1 MLVVCGDLHL
11 SDSRPWSWE
20 VSNKIVDFILD
31 HSLNNEIN
39 IAIFVG
45 DITED
50 AFLSGQVFDLMV
62 KLFSQLKFSH
72 TYVLVGNH
80 DLKKNKQGQ
89 LTLSFKFL
97 KRKVFQDKVT
107 VVESPDMINI
117 RFDWNHFKVLMLP
130 WFPNNMKETYEHL
143 QGVDNPNL
151 IVGHFQDPSVNIP
164 GETIN
169 IDYLKPQFI
178 CLGHIHDKHH
188 PRYIGSIV
196 PNSVEGAGL
205 PRYIRTYSLPTG
217 MGIGNLPAEETLV
230 PIPHIM
236 DYCFVNFPDPLP
248 KVDTEIPVWTIYN
261 CADEATARA
270 HYGDIYIRDTI
281 FDVSMDK
288 EAFRKINTSGKKSL
302 SIEDMYTEW
311 EKKAQYDPSILKLA
325 RGYFMSG

>member
-1 MLVVCGDLHL
+1 MIVCIGDLHL

-20 VSNKIVDFILD
+20 VSNKIVDFLLG
-31 HSLNNEIN
+31 HPLNNETN
-39 IAIFVG
+39 TAIFVG

-97 KRKVFQDKVT
+97 KREKFKDKIT
-107 VVESPDMINI
+107 VVDEPLLINFG
-117 RFDWNHFKVLMLP
+117 FDWNHFNVLMLP
-130 WFPNNMKETYEHL
+130 WKPDMKKEYESLSFSVHL
-143 QGVDNPNL
+143 NL
-151 IVGHFQDPSVNIP
+151 LVGHFQDPSVSVP

-178 CLGHIHDKHH
+178 CLGHIHDKNH
-188 PRYIGSIV
+188 PRYIGSLV

-205 PRYIRTYSLPTG
+205 PRYIRAYSPPTG
-217 MGIGNLPAEETLV
+217 MGINNKVAEESLV
-230 PIPHIM
+230 PVPHLM
-236 DYCFVNFPDPLP
+236 DYCFVNFPDSLP
-248 KVDTEIPVWTIYN
+248 IVATDIPVWTVYN
-261 CADEATARA
+261 CADEATAKA
-270 HYGDIYIRDTI
+270 HYGDIYVRDAI

-288 EAFRKINTSGKKSL
+288 RAFEKFGSNGKKTL
-302 SIEDMYTEW
+302 SIEEMYTEW
-311 EKKAQYDPSILKLA
+311 EKTAQYDSSILKLA
-325 RGYFMSG
+325 KEYFMSG